1 MAQPFFH
8 GVETVQI
15 QKGPRPV
22 NEVKTAVIGLVGIAP
37 HGPVNVPV
45 LVKNDVDAVQFGDM
59 LPGFDIPQA
68 LNFIFGHNAGT
79 VVVVNV
85 FDEVAHTTAVV
96 DEAKQVAAGKI
107 KLEFVPVGA
116 VTLKD
121 AAGDPSVYVK
131 GEDYTLDAFGNFAVI
146 AGRIADGVTIKFDY
160 KKLNA
165 AAVNDA
171 AILGAV
177 GVDGNRTGIKA
188 LDLASTLFGF
198 APKVLL
204 VPGRSGTKVIADEML
219 SLAERVKGVAL
230 IDSTPGDTVAQAIAA
245 RGDATKAF
253 GTSSKR
259 AILCFPYLKG
269 FDPYTNG
276 PVNYPF
282 SMFLAGL
289 IAWTDNNFGYWFS
302 ASNKPF
308 KGVLGVERPI
318 SANMSDPDTDAN
330 ALNEVG
336 ITTVFNAFGTG
347 FLAWGNRNASFPT
360 NTASDSFI
368 SLLRTFDV
376 LDESLQIS
384 AMQFV
389 DFPITNA
396 LIDDIRQSGNDF
408 VSILV
413 GRGALTQG
421 TKVVFDRSKN
431 SNEQLSAG
439 QLTFTTA
446 KDGPSPA
453 ERITHESLIDIS
465 LKSKAIS

>member
-1 MAQPFFH
+1 MPFLH

-37 HGPVNVPV
+37 KGPKNVPT
-45 LVKNDVDAVQFGDM
+45 LVKNDVDAAIFGDM
-59 LPGFDIPQA
+59 LPGFDIPAA

-85 FDEVAHTTAVV
+85 FDEATHTTNVV
-96 DEAKQVAAGKI
+96 DELKQVVAGKL
-107 KLEFVPVGA
+107 KLDNCPIGA

-121 AAGDPSVYVK
+121 NAGDPSDYVQ
-131 GEDYTLDAFGNFAVI
+131 GEDYTLDSFGNFAVI
-146 AGRIADGVTIKFDY
+146 AGRIPETTSIKFSY

-165 AAVNDA
+165 AAVVDA
-171 AILGAV
+171 NIIGAIG
-177 GVDGNRTGIKA
+177 GDGNRTGIKA

-198 APKVLL
+198 APKIII

-219 SLAERVKGVAL
+219 SLSERVKGVAL
-230 IDSTPGDTVAQAIAA
+230 IDSTLGDTVAQTIAA

-259 AILCFPYLKG
+259 AVLCYPYLKG
-269 FDPYTNG
+269 FDPYTNAAKD
-276 PVNYPF
+276 YPF

-289 IAWTDNNFGYWFS
+289 IAWTDNNLGYHFS
-302 ASNKPF
+302 PSNKNF

-318 SANMSDPDTDAN
+318 SANMNDADTDAN
-330 ALNEVG
+330 QLNEAG
-336 ITTVFNAFGTG
+336 ILTVFNAFGTG
-347 FLAWGNRNASFPT
+347 FRGWGNRNASFPT
-360 NTASDSFI
+360 NTQSDSFI
-368 SLLRTFDV
+368 SMLRTFDM

-389 DFPITNA
+389 DLPITNA
-396 LIDDIRQSGNDF
+396 TIDDIRQSGNDF
-408 VSILV
+408 IAVLVS
-413 GRGALTQG
+413 RGALTQG

-431 SNEQLSAG
+431 SNEQLAAG
-439 QLTFTTA
+439 QLTFTTF

-465 LKSKAIS
+465 LKSKAIQ